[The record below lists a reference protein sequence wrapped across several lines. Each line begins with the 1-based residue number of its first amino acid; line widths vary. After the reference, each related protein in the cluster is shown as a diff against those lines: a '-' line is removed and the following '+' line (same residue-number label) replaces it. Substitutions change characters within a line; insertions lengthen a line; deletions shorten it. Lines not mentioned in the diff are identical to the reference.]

1 MIWAY
6 WVSGI
11 LTVLIMVYLV
21 VAVLLAEKF

>member
-11 LTVLIMVYLV
+11 ITVLIMVYLV